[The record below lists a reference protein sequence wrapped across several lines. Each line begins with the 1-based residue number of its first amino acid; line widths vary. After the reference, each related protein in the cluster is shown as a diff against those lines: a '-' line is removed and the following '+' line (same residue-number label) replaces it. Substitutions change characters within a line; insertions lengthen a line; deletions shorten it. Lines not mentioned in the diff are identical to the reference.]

1 MSDVVNETGY
11 VPPGV
16 KAKGVNVIA
25 TEFPIYTYETK
36 VGSKVVG
43 LTDEGFPWSSTKVS
57 VMVSVFGNIIL

>member
-16 KAKGVNVIA
+16 EAKGVNVIA
-25 TEFPIYTYETK
+25 TEFPICTYETK

-57 VMVSVFGNIIL
+57 VMVSVFGYIIL